1 MIEMTHINKTF
12 KAHRVLK
19 NINLE
24 VQTGEI
30 VAIIGPSGAG
40 KSTLLR
46 SINLLEKPDSGS
58 IRIDDIELNFAHF
71 SKKEMFRLRQKSAMV
86 FQNFNLFVNKNILE
100 NVSEALIVVKKMP
113 KSEANDRAMA
123 QLGAVGLA
131 AESSHS

>member
-46 SINLLEKPDSGS
+46 SINLLESPIAG
-58 IRIDDIELNFAHF
+58 
-71 SKKEMFRLRQKSAMV
+71 V
-86 FQNFNLFVNKNILE
+86 LE
-100 NVSEALIVVKKMP
+100 SMT
-113 KSEANDRAMA
+113 
-123 QLGAVGLA
+123 
-131 AESSHS
+131 

>member
-86 FQNFNLFVNKNILE
+86 FQNFNLFVPRL
-100 NVSEALIVVKKMP
+100 L
-113 KSEANDRAMA
+113 
-123 QLGAVGLA
+123 LLL
-131 AESSHS
+131 